1 MADDGTL
8 TLTEQAVRYQ
18 IEAYSQHH
26 PNEFGLAAG
35 QDQRERI
42 PMKKLMK
49 LFEVKK
55 KSTQE
60 RQDLFRHIVNEICEL
75 ELNDE
80 VGKVLVL
87 RDDLPAKE
95 YTNDDDND
103 DNDEEG
109 EMNVADLGYGDGT
122 PTVIT
127 PDRMS
132 VATAD
137 STGHYEDDAT
147 TGETVRR
154 KGYKRRGS
162 VTRYSIVA
170 QDAVLDE
177 YHKHEDV
184 INQFRRDSLKLEHS
198 MKQMSLLADTTM
210 ATTDGSTSRDT
221 SGKKSSGDGSGPES
235 TTTAGGGG
243 GSGGAVGMVAG
254 FFRRAGGKEKENK
267 GGRGTDKEHKK
278 GKTRRRFS
286 LAF

>member
-1 MADDGTL
+1 
-8 TLTEQAVRYQ
+8 
-18 IEAYSQHH
+18 
-26 PNEFGLAAG
+26 
-35 QDQRERI
+35 
-42 PMKKLMK
+42 
-49 LFEVKK
+49 
-55 KSTQE
+55 
-60 RQDLFRHIVNEICEL
+60 
-75 ELNDE
+75 
-80 VGKVLVL
+80 
-87 RDDLPAKE
+87 
-95 YTNDDDND
+95 
-103 DNDEEG
+103 
-109 EMNVADLGYGDGT
+109 MNVADLGYGDGT

-184 INQFRRDSLKLEHS
+184 INQFRRDSLKLEQS

-221 SGKKSSGDGSGPES
+221 SGKKSSGDDGAGSGPES

-243 GSGGAVGMVAG
+243 GGAVGMVAG
-254 FFRRAGGKEKENK
+254 FFRRAGGKEKETK
-267 GGRGTDKEHKK
+267 GGGGTEKVHKK